1 VTARVAFV
9 HDHLVQRGGSER
21 VLVSMLRAF
30 PDAPVFTSFFRPATT
45 YPELGEA
52 DIRCLSV
59 DRVPGL
65 RRYHRAAFPL
75 LPILYARHRVDA
87 DVVICSSS
95 GWAQGVQTSGRK
107 VVYFHALA
115 QWLHTP
121 LEHLGGKSVPSR
133 LLFAV
138 PRRTLMDWDR
148 RTVLSADR
156 HLVAG
161 ATMQRRVRDLY
172 GVEAGVL
179 PPAGLDP
186 DGPATA
192 VADLRPGFF
201 LSCARLM
208 PYKNLDAVVAAFA
221 DLPREQLVIAG
232 DGREGRRLRA
242 MAPPNVTFVGGTDDA
257 GLRWLYANCRGL
269 VCAGFEAY
277 GLAPVE
283 GAAFGKPTV
292 ALREGGLTDVV
303 LEGRTGEFF
312 DRLEPS
318 AIADAVRRVDGC
330 RYDAGA
336 FERLRADHTADA
348 FITGLRRVV
357 EEELE
362 RGAQRPAR

>member
-1 VTARVAFV
+1 MAFV

-30 PDAPVFTSFFRPATT
+30 PDAPVFTSFFRPETT
-45 YPELGEA
+45 YPELGDA

-65 RRYHRAAFPL
+65 RRYHRAAFPV
-75 LPILYARHRVDA
+75 LPFLYGRHRVDA

-95 GWAQGVQTSGRK
+95 GWAQGVRTEGRK

-121 LEHLGGKSVPSR
+121 IQHVAGTSASRR

-156 HLVAG
+156 FLVAG

-172 GVEAGVL
+172 GVDADVL

-186 DGPATA
+186 DGPADPVGA
-192 VADLRPGFF
+192 LAPGFY

-221 DLPREQLVIAG
+221 DLPSERLVIAG

-242 MAPPNVTFVGGTDDA
+242 LAPPNVTFVGGTGDA

-283 GAAFGKPTV
+283 GAAFAKPTV
-292 ALREGGLTDVV
+292 ALREAGLTDVV

-312 DRLEPS
+312 DRLEPA

-330 RYDAGA
+330 RYDAAA
-336 FERLRADHTADA
+336 FERLRADHTAEA
-348 FITGLRRVV
+348 FIGGLRRVV

-362 RGAQRPAR
+362 RGAHRPAR